1 MELCVEEVEGHSRRR
16 LFIETRLYVIME
28 RGGTWSATFRL
39 MHMEG
44 RTDTDVDLV
53 LAGIL
58 LEVLSDT

>member
-1 MELCVEEVEGHSRRR
+1 
-16 LFIETRLYVIME
+16 ME